1 MLFLHQPIPLDEII
15 GENLVETFVYV
26 GLDVVDVEFGA
37 GELEVGGAVRN
48 KFVVGF
54 ADGVGIE
61 LQGFSC
67 FHVG

>member
-1 MLFLHQPIPLDEII
+1 MLFLHQPIPLDEVI

-26 GLDVVDVEFGA
+26 GLDVVDLEFGT
-37 GELEVGGAVRN
+37 GELEVGGTVRN
-48 KFVVGF
+48 KFVICF

-61 LQGFSC
+61 LQGFAC